1 MLLQLISAQ
10 TQMLLGTNPIPNA
23 AGLEIEADA
32 ALNIQSPT
40 RLRQTTFLFR
50 LPHRV
55 LLLFHIMSF
64 RFKIK
69 DPKKVTAEEIRAAKS
84 VTERQRLLV
93 GNELHS
99 DAIFLVGPDDDTALR
114 IPVHSL
120 LLTTA
125 SDSFQS
131 MFSGYWKKED
141 VIRIKDCDPWAMCSV
156 ICWIYAG
163 NLIVER
169 GKFPEVKAIAEKYF
183 VTSLLNFIADGH
195 DEAVKSNPWRVM
207 SFAVESGN
215 NDLKDKCALQIAA
228 DIRKQMESAKFVDA
242 SEAAIT
248 ALLSL
253 SFTYDERMLF
263 AKCVEWAA
271 RECHRQKLEV
281 TPENQRKVMQSFIH
295 LIAFPGMTAAEFAGQ
310 PCTSGILTDKEQVLI
325 FRAIAGEEVETGFRK
340 ETRRESRQRL
350 VSVQL
355 AV

>member
-1 MLLQLISAQ
+1 M
-10 TQMLLGTNPIPNA
+10 P
-23 AGLEIEADA
+23 
-32 ALNIQSPT
+32 
-40 RLRQTTFLFR
+40 
-50 LPHRV
+50 
-55 LLLFHIMSF
+55 FHFTIGG
-64 RFKIK
+64 
-69 DPKKVTAEEIRAAKS
+69 PKKVTADGITAEQVQAAKT

-99 DAIFLVGPDDDTALR
+99 DAIFIVGPDYDTAVR

-125 SDSFQS
+125 SDKFQS
-131 MFSGYWKKED
+131 MFSGTWINED
-141 VIRIKDCDPWAMCSV
+141 VIRIENCDPSAMFSV
-156 ICWIYAG
+156 IRWIYSG
-163 NLIVER
+163 ELVVGS
-169 GKFPEVKAIAEKYF
+169 GKLPEVKAVAEKYF

-195 DEAVKSNPWRVM
+195 DKAVISNPWKVM

-215 NDLKDKCALQIAA
+215 NDLKDKCAQQIAT
-228 DIRKQMESAKFVDA
+228 DIRKQIESADFMNA

-253 SFTYDERMLF
+253 TFTYDKRMLF
-263 AKCVEWAA
+263 GKCVEWAA

-340 ETRRESRQRL
+340 EVRRERRQRL